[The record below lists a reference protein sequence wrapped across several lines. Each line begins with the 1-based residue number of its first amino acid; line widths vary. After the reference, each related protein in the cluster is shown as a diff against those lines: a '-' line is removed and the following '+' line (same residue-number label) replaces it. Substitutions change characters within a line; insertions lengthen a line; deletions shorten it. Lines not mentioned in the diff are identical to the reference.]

1 MIQML
6 AQTLVNGINV
16 GALYGLTAVGLSLTF
31 GVMKILNVG
40 HGEFLMVGGYLAF
53 WLLRL
58 FGVDPFLGLPLVA
71 IALFLLG
78 IISYKLF
85 FATLSSFPEEIK
97 VKNSLLVGFGL
108 FLVFPHIARLLW
120 TGDERAITPFYSGDS
135 FPILGVRF
143 GYVPLAGLAV
153 TVAAVYWISRSR
165 LGLGLMS
172 IREDEDAAEAAGVN
186 TLRYKLTAF
195 LISTFFAGMTGGV
208 YAYFA
213 AATLPGAMF
222 SAEWTF
228 DAVIIVFVGG
238 VGTIVGPIIGSVF
251 FVLLQQLLSLYL
263 TGGSHVLVFGILF
276 IIVVLYLPG
285 GLIGLVARL
294 RQSSPQK
301 ESRQIAA

>member
-71 IALFLLG
+71 VALFLLG

-153 TVAAVYWISRSR
+153 TVIVI
-165 LGLGLMS
+165 LGLHLFLTRTYFGKSVRGTSENWKAAKLMGINVNRTYMITFGIGTAIAGMGGILVGLTQS
-172 IREDEDAAEAAGVN
+172 ISPDVGMEWTLKALIVVVLAGIGSVGG
-186 TLRYKLTAF
+186 A
-195 LISTFFAGMTGGV
+195 FFAGLILGV
-208 YAYFA
+208 LEAV
-213 AATLPGAMF
+213 GAIFM
-222 SAEWTF
+222 
-228 DAVIIVFVGG
+228 
-238 VGTIVGPIIGSVF
+238 GPYTVA
-251 FVLLQQLLSLYL
+251 L
-263 TGGSHVLVFGILF
+263 
-276 IIVVLYLPG
+276 
-285 GLIGLVARL
+285 GLVIFLVILMFR
-294 RQSSPQK
+294 PQGLFGK
-301 ESRQIAA
+301 A